1 MTTAIQ
7 SLRAELRRG
16 MEDIYRVRLKGVYLY
31 GSCARAEQESESDV
45 DVLVVLDEIN
55 SYGREIDCTSELVAA
70 LSLRY
75 QVSVSRVF
83 ATQEDWSSARSAF
96 LSNVRRDAIAA

>member
-7 SLRAELRRG
+7 SLLAELRRG

-31 GSCARAEQESESDV
+31 GSCACAEQESESDV
-45 DVLVVLDEIN
+45 DVVAVLDEIN
-55 SYGREIDCTSELVAA
+55 SYRREIDRTSELVAA

-83 ATQEDWSSARSAF
+83 VTQDWSSARSAF